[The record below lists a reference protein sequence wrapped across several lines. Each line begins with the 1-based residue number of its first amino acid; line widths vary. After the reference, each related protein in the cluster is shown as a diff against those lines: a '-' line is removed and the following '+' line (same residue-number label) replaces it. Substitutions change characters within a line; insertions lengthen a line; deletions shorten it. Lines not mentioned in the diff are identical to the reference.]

1 MASNPPPAAEGE
13 APSKNGLK
21 KAQKE
26 KEKAEKKA
34 KKAQVQQGES
44 SQVPIHDTASQLY
57 GGKVS
62 QNAPETGTF
71 LNVLYDIEKEAE
83 SSTITFIAQVQSSR
97 KPSAKLAFL
106 VLGQYEHTIQAV
118 AAEGGGQG
126 ISRQMVKWCA
136 GISNQSIVRVTATV
150 FKPKDPVISCSISKL
165 EAHILSIYMISEAAQ
180 PLPVQPKDCNQPPL
194 RDEEEPEQE
203 EAGKEGKDLA
213 NVSLK
218 ARLDNRVLSMRPPSQ
233 VAIMKINE
241 AVYDLFGEFMKGRGF
256 TYMVSPSFAGAATE
270 GGAGVF
276 EVKYFDTKAYLTQSP
291 QFYKQIAIAGG
302 AGPVYLVGPVF
313 RAENS
318 NTKRHL
324 TEFTGLDFE
333 LPIHEHYHEVL
344 TLGEELIT
352 FLIRSLQTRPA
363 YTYWTSIL
371 RAAGYTEAGN
381 FQLPPAGTAAVR
393 ISFAEAKTLLSESG
407 YDIGPDPHA
416 DIDTAQEKALGDLIL
431 HKHSTH
437 FFSIDKY
444 PRSLRPFYTAS
455 SPTDPTLTNSYDF
468 FMRGQEIMSGA
479 QRIHD
484 HGELCANM
492 ARLGLDPGGEGFRDY
507 TEAFRYGC
515 VPHGG
520 GGVGLNRVVQ
530 FYLGLNNVREATLF
544 PRDPAR
550 LAP

>member
-324 TEFTGLDFE
+324 TEVRIANLSHPQHILSPLKLTKNPSTVHRPRLRIAHPRTLPRSPHPGRRAHHLLNPLSPNPPGLYLLDVHPPCSRLHRSRQ
-333 LPIHEHYHEVL
+333 LPAPPGWHRCSPH
-344 TLGEELIT
+344 
-352 FLIRSLQTRPA
+352 LIRRSQNPPLRIRLRHRPGSARRHRHGARKSARRPNPPQTLHAFLQ
-363 YTYWTSIL
+363 
-371 RAAGYTEAGN
+371 
-381 FQLPPAGTAAVR
+381 
-393 ISFAEAKTLLSESG
+393 
-407 YDIGPDPHA
+407 H
-416 DIDTAQEKALGDLIL
+416 
-431 HKHSTH
+431 
-437 FFSIDKY
+437 
-444 PRSLRPFYTAS
+444 
-455 SPTDPTLTNSYDF
+455 
-468 FMRGQEIMSGA
+468 
-479 QRIHD
+479 
-484 HGELCANM
+484 
-492 ARLGLDPGGEGFRDY
+492 
-507 TEAFRYGC
+507 
-515 VPHGG
+515 
-520 GGVGLNRVVQ
+520 
-530 FYLGLNNVREATLF
+530 
-544 PRDPAR
+544 
-550 LAP
+550 